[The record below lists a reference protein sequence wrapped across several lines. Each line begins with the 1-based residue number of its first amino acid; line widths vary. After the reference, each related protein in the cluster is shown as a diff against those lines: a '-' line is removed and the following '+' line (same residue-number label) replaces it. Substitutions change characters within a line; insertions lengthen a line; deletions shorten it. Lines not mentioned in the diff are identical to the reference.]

1 MELDQLGVCMTAL
14 VDSIPKFGS
23 KNRSITK
30 KFSVSNGEIRK
41 VLEKLNTSPAKRVAS
56 DFDRDVRTIYKI
68 RDNYALI
75 NGELYRRIDDG
86 NN

>member
-1 MELDQLGVCMTAL
+1 MTAL

-30 KFSVSNGEIRK
+30 KFSVSNSEIRE
-41 VLEKLNTSPAKRVAS
+41 VLEKLNTSPAKAVSYDIGRS
-56 DFDRDVRTIYKI
+56 IGTIYKI
-68 RDNYALI
+68 KHNYALI

-86 NN
+86 NE